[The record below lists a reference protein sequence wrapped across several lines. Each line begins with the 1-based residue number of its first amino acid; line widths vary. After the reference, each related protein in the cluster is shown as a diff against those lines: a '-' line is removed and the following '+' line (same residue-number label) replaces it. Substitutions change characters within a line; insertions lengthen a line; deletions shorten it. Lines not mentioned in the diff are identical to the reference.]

1 MKHNFKH
8 LNIWKLSIEL
18 ADEVYVATFSKKRRI
33 WA

>member
-18 ADEVYVATFSKKRRI
+18 ADEIYVITDSFPKK
-33 WA
+33 